1 MSKGLQ
7 GTGRLIHEILMNDL
21 RHHPEGVEIGY
32 MAEGIAVMYAA
43 GAEVIGDYCREI
55 GMEVP
60 KDWGKT
66 PLEKLAS
73 KVRINKKGQE
83 HQTMS
88 PEFKALKKLAS
99 ERIHSV
105 LNQAGSGVT
114 VVDDFVRS
122 SRVYQNKDLI
132 IRWEDLERLKARS
145 SSSENPCPD

>member
-1 MSKGLQ
+1 MSRGLQ
-7 GTGRLIHEILMNDL
+7 GSGRLIHEILMNDL
-21 RHHPEGVEIGY
+21 RHYPEGVEIGY

-66 PLEKLAS
+66 STEKLAG
-73 KVRINKKGQE
+73 KIKINKKGE
-83 HQTMS
+83 ERKTMS

-105 LNQAGSGVT
+105 LNHAGSGIT
-114 VVDDFVRS
+114 VVDDYVRT

-132 IRWEDLERLKARS
+132 IRWEDLERLKANKNS
-145 SSSENPCPD
+145 SKNPGPN